1 MGNLWVKGKTVRKSF
16 YILTLLAVL
25 MLLLLPVYSTIYGE
39 WDVTNEWIIGPDWGF
54 SGSLFSPIA
63 TISNPQNTTYTV
75 STIPVTLSA
84 VGGTIDKIWYNVYN
98 GSAWLYPANLTYTV
112 STSMLNFVNGTD
124 YKFYVWTNNTDGF
137 SSESTVMFSVGIY
150 VIPPVTANYVAV
162 ALNGPLN
169 GYSTTSTVITFTY
182 TPYTS
187 DTLEN
192 ASIWLNDTGTWHS
205 AVTNTTALVNS
216 TVNSITH
223 MFLTYGT
230 FVWNIQVYNST
241 DYAFATANYTL
252 TLTAPIVTPS
262 DIANTYYFCPNT
274 QTINTITGYK
284 LSEDPPNYNA
294 STSISASGNITG
306 YLGYRVFIVYDDGD
320 MVELS
325 SNYISITGRANDTE
339 GLMNATWACPKTKLD
354 VGFQALRV
362 EMYMQ
367 LGSGG
372 WVDKAT
378 FISGFLNETEI
389 TNSTWVFQTYSKHE
403 YTAGNTIFTA
413 TWGTSVANS
422 LIDNVGVTD
431 PGIYDLLIYQLNV
444 GNFIGFIFMPY
455 TNLVGNLFYGLL
467 LLVFFVPLYN
477 RYKSFSPIIILLI
490 LFGGAGGILSLMV
503 PEAGLGIS
511 WIFLIVGIGG
521 LIYKVFR

>member
-1 MGNLWVKGKTVRKSF
+1 VKGKTVRRGF
-16 YILTLLAVL
+16 YIVTVLAALTLLL
-25 MLLLLPVYSTIYGE
+25 YPVYSTIYGE
-39 WDVTNEWIIGPDWGF
+39 WNVTNEWIMTSEWGLT
-54 SGSLFSPIA
+54 GTPVSPMM

-84 VGGTIDKIWYNVYN
+84 VGGTIDDIWYNVYN
-98 GSAWLYPANLTYTV
+98 SSAWLYPVNLTYTT

-124 YKFYVWTNNTDGF
+124 YKFYAWTNNTDGF

-150 VIPPVTANYVAV
+150 IIPPVTTNYVAV
-162 ALNGPLN
+162 GLNGPSD
-169 GYSTTSTVITFTY
+169 GYSTTATVIVFTY

-187 DTLEN
+187 NTFEN
-192 ASIWLNDTGTWHS
+192 ASLYLNVTGTWQSVGSNTS
-205 AVTNTTALVNS
+205 AIVNS
-216 TVNSITH
+216 TVNSWTY

-230 FVWNIQVYNST
+230 FVWNIQVYNTT
-241 DYAFATANYTL
+241 DYAFANTNYTL
-252 TLTAPIVTPS
+252 TITAPVITPA
-262 DIANTYYFCPNT
+262 DISQTYYFCPDT

-284 LSEDPPNYNA
+284 LNEDIPNYNA
-294 STSISASGNITG
+294 STSISASSNLTG
-306 YLGYRVFIVYDDGD
+306 YVGYRVFIVYDDGD

-339 GLMNATWACPKTKLD
+339 GLMNATWACPKTSLN

-367 LGSGG
+367 IGSGG
-372 WVDKAT
+372 WIDKAT

-389 TNSTWVFQTYSKHE
+389 TNSTWVFQTYTKHE
-403 YTAGNTIFTA
+403 YTGGNTIFTA
-413 TWGTSVANS
+413 TWGTSIANS

-431 PGIYDLLIYQLNV
+431 PSLYDLLLYQLNV
-444 GNFIGFIFMPY
+444 GNFVGFIFMPY
-455 TNLVGNLFYGLL
+455 TNLVGNLFYGLVL
-467 LLVFFVPLYN
+467 LIFFVPLYN